1 MIFIGLVKMKMKNEI
16 VITYG
21 KDARKMTKDVLRRA
35 KLEEMIPKGA
45 RIGIK
50 PNLVVAKP
58 ASTGATTSPTIVEAL
73 IEYLQEHGHQN
84 ITILEG
90 SWVGDSTKRAFRTCG
105 YEDIS
110 QKYGVPLFDTKGDT
124 YTKKTFSGIAMEISN
139 KALELDFLINM
150 PVLKGH
156 CQTMVTGALKNMKGI
171 ISDNEKRRFHT
182 MGLHK
187 PIAYLN
193 KVIGSQF
200 ILVDG
205 LCGDLDFEEGGNPVQ
220 MNRIFCGTDPV
231 LIDSYIASTMGYSPT
246 DIDYIKIAAD
256 IGIGSCNLE
265 DAEIVVLE
273 KDTTIARPT
282 ASRKVQHL
290 AGYTCPKDACSACYA
305 NLIQALARLDDQ
317 GALKG
322 FKNNPIKIGQ
332 GYKNQKE
339 EGIGVGLCTADISN
353 TVKGCPPSTPAI
365 LDFLEQCAMGKRS
378 K

>member
-1 MIFIGLVKMKMKNEI
+1 MNNKI

-21 KDARKMTKDVLRRA
+21 KDARKMTKDVLNKA
-35 KLEEMIPKGA
+35 KLETVIPKGA

-58 ASTGATTSPTIVEAL
+58 ASTGATTSPVIVEAL
-73 IEYLQEHGHQN
+73 IEYLQDHGHQN
-84 ITILEG
+84 IMILEG

-110 QKYGVPLFDTKGDT
+110 KKYGVPLFDTKNDT
-124 YTKKTFSGIAMEISN
+124 YSEMSYNGIKMEISN

-156 CQTMVTGALKNMKGI
+156 CQTMVTGALKNMKGC
-171 ISDNEKRRFHT
+171 ISDSEKRHFHT
-182 MGLHK
+182 LGLHK

-193 KVIGSQF
+193 KLISSDF

-231 LIDSYIASTMGYSPT
+231 LIDAYIASTMGYKPSE
-246 DIDYIKIAAD
+246 IDYIKIAGE
-256 IGIGSCNLE
+256 IGVGSYDLE
-265 DAEIVVLE
+265 NAEVIVLD

-282 ASRKVQHL
+282 SSGKVQKL
-290 AGYTCPKDACSACYA
+290 AGYAAPKDACSACYA
-305 NLIQALARLDDQ
+305 NLIQALARLDDK
-317 GALKG
+317 GALNR
-322 FKNNPIKIGQ
+322 FRNNPVKIGQ
-332 GYKNQKE
+332 GYKNQKA
-339 EGIGVGLCTADISN
+339 EGIGVGNCTADICS

-365 LDFLEQCAMGKRS
+365 LDFLEECSIDLRK